1 MRAMLDAIWR
11 KPLQSLAS
19 RVTFLA
25 FSATL
30 VTSLV
35 ITMVSTQS
43 LHNFLREKIDE
54 KFPAVLSGV
63 AERLDIWYGQR
74 KLDLVT
80 FARSPIVAANYPN
93 LKLGRST
100 KSGRRARSE
109 VGDYLAY
116 VLERFP
122 QYETLIILDA
132 KGRQI
137 FASGKEITLTSSL
150 RERLAGVIGSSVSDI
165 HVIAGRRVQ
174 VASAVIED
182 KRARSVGSLH
192 AILRQRSADDLL
204 HSESLGPG
212 GVIYLVARDGTYLIP
227 TLRNEV
233 GAPYVRP
240 LPDPGA
246 AARVEDYSA
255 EDGDR
260 VVGAAMRLERFGWTL
275 VVEEPYR
282 EAFQPSVAA
291 MRKVLFINLM
301 TVLLFSLIAFWMALS
316 IVRPVQALSRGAR
329 RIAEGETDVAVL
341 ETSSYDEL
349 GLLTRTFN
357 RMSARLHRNRIEL
370 QESRLSIEAANVR
383 LRGQNE
389 ELHRMNEALEQL
401 SITDGLTKL
410 YNHRFFQEHLT
421 REIARVVRSGDTLCL
436 ILADIDNFKQL
447 NDRFGHAAGDQ
458 VLCEVARVMSC
469 IVRESD
475 ILARY
480 GGEEFALVPSASSL
494 DGAVGLAEKIRLA
507 ISETDMV
514 LEEDG
519 KRVVVR
525 VTVSIGVAAHRRDR
539 KTFFNDADRALYRAK
554 AAGKDCVIVETGEDE
569 EAAVLEPEP
578 ERKPARRKPRAKK
591 KKKR

>member
-1 MRAMLDAIWR
+1 VLDAIWS

-25 FSATL
+25 FAATL

-35 ITMVSTQS
+35 ITLVSTQS
-43 LHNFLREKIDE
+43 LHSFLREKIDE

-74 KLDLVT
+74 KLDLAT
-80 FARSPIVAANYPN
+80 FARSPIVASNYAK
-93 LKLGRST
+93 LKPGSNTRT
-100 KSGRRARSE
+100 ARRARGE

-122 QYETLIILDA
+122 QYEMLVILDA

-137 FASGKEITLTSSL
+137 FASGKEIELTSTL
-150 RERLAGVIGSSVSDI
+150 RERLAGVVGSAVSDI
-165 HVIAGRRVQ
+165 HVISGQRVQ
-174 VASAVIED
+174 VASAAIED
-182 KRARSVGSLH
+182 NRARSVGSLH
-192 AILRQRSADDLL
+192 GILRLRSADDLL
-204 HSESLGPG
+204 HSETLGPG
-212 GVIYLVARDGTYLIP
+212 GVIYLVGRDGTYLTP
-227 TLRNEV
+227 TVRNEV

-240 LPDPGA
+240 LPDPGE

-255 EDGDR
+255 EGGDR
-260 VVGAAMRLERFGWTL
+260 VVGAAVRLERFGWTL

-316 IVRPVQALSRGAR
+316 IVRPVQALSQGAR
-329 RIAEGETDVAVL
+329 RIAEGETDVVVI
-341 ETSSYDEL
+341 ETSSHDEI

-421 REIARVVRSGDTLCL
+421 RELARVERSGETLCL

-494 DGAVGLAEKIRLA
+494 EGAVGLAEKIRLA

-514 LEEDG
+514 LEEAG
-519 KRVVVR
+519 KPVVVR
-525 VTVSIGVAAHRRDR
+525 VTVSIGVAALRRDR

-554 AAGKDCVIVETGEDE
+554 AAGKDCVVVETGDDE
-569 EAAVLEPEP
+569 AGAVPEP
-578 ERKPARRKPRAKK
+578 APKSKPARRKPRAKK
-591 KKKR
+591 KR